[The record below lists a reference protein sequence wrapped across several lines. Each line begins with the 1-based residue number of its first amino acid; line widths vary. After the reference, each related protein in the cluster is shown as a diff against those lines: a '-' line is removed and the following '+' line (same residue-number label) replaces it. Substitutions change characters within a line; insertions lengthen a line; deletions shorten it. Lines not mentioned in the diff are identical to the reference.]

1 MIRIRFNIEDIS
13 SLISTCLMSRHG
25 APLLAI
31 HVQRPTAQMANTQGQ
46 SVSGRSDF
54 SALPRP
60 QPYHVALVLLRAS
73 RQGQVFGAAVRMQ
86 QVVVSFL
93 RCRQSHPDWSQG
105 RRPGQ
110 LWYLIFYVGPVLD
123 YTNIIHIQDI
133 SGGCRWSKIL
143 SRRQAAAGAVSPVAE
158 ESEEAHLCRWCHGA
172 MAPWWFCVP
181 NVLDLSLTCRC
192 FCWSG
197 FENSKTAPAL
207 ECLVLA
213 LRCFE
218 DFESA
223 SASFCH
229 TPPKASPAAGL
240 EVWQAPSFI
249 LVRRCFELGHVS
261 IIEFIHSKVTCSKE
275 VLKFNM
281 TFDKGTAKR
290 HRRKACVNSILSY
303 LTQVAFQYPSTL
315 KIFRRSILNKA
326 LFEY

>member
-172 MAPWWFCVP
+172 MAPWWILRSKCLGPVT
-181 NVLDLSLTCRC
+181 DMSLFLLKWIWKFENGPCAWMSCT
-192 FCWSG
+192 G
-197 FENSKTAPAL
+197 FEML
-207 ECLVLA
+207 WGFWECISVFL
-213 LRCFE
+213 
-218 DFESA
+218 
-223 SASFCH
+223 
-229 TPPKASPAAGL
+229 P
-240 EVWQAPSFI
+240 
-249 LVRRCFELGHVS
+249 
-261 IIEFIHSKVTCSKE
+261 HS
-275 VLKFNM
+275 
-281 TFDKGTAKR
+281 
-290 HRRKACVNSILSY
+290 
-303 LTQVAFQYPSTL
+303 TQS
-315 KIFRRSILNKA
+315 
-326 LFEY
+326 